1 MTRTAR
7 TLAVALL
14 GIALSLGSTVA
25 ATAAPTTD
33 DAAVSASATPRRTD
47 LGGVD
52 LKAFCQKLGFA
63 DVTNE
68 YPNTVWTWYCVKSGG
83 GLEDINMYA
92 ACNWQY
98 NQQWAKPDY
107 WNEQD
112 EYSWYCYLD

>member
-14 GIALSLGSTVA
+14 GLTLTLGSAVA
-25 ATAAPTTD
+25 ATAAPTTAD
-33 DAAVSASATPRRTD
+33 TGVSASGTPRHEY

-68 YPNTVWTWYCVKSGG
+68 DPHTVWTWYCVKDGG

-92 ACNWQY
+92 ACQWQY
-98 NQQWAKPDY
+98 NKQWAKPDY
-107 WNEQD
+107 WDEQNEF
-112 EYSWYCYLD
+112 SWYCYLD